1 PIATATPTV
10 TATST
15 ASPTL
20 TATAT
25 QTATSTA
32 TQTATATATATKT
45 ATPTATATASATQ
58 TATATR
64 TATSTATATATRTAI
79 ATATATPTA
88 TATETATPTATPTQ
102 VPQRLKVKPS
112 PKNFGKAKVGST
124 KRATL
129 TLINAATKGPPIT
142 FANPMAMIPAN
153 HPEFSSVATTC
164 SAQLMPQKKCKLTV
178 QFSPAS
184 VGPKSSTVTIFD
196 NAGNA

>member
-1 PIATATPTV
+1 ATATQSATPIATATPTV

-32 TQTATATATATKT
+32 TQ
-45 ATPTATATASATQ
+45 
-58 TATATR
+58 

-102 VPQRLKVKPS
+102 VPERLKVKPS
-112 PKNFGKAKVGST
+112 PKNFGKVKVGST

-142 FANPMAMIPAN
+142 FANPAN

-164 SAQLMPQKKCKLTV
+164 SAQLMPQKKCKLPV
-178 QFSPAS
+178 QSSPTS
-184 VGPKSSTVTIFD
+184 VGPKPPTVTIFD
-196 NAGNA
+196 NAGNADQVVPLSGNGE